1 MCFFVFQSLFTKKK
15 HDKTWQD
22 TRTIFVEV
30 RRYKSPS
37 GNYNEWCISWGW
49 RWWCLWWCRRNFGCD
64 RGRSA
69 VRPSFRIYM
78 DLRIVDIAVAVV
90 IDLNMWDHVGVT
102 TLIDW
107 YSQVVNSCIFFFA
120 TRVRYSRVS
129 VLFNLRTAAVPHRIR
144 FFCIV
149 QKVFEWKTLNILR
162 LTLAAQY
169 LLRVRAIIV
178 RHLDPLNVCD
188 FVSRHVLGSFH
199 GGCCNKRYQ
208 SVTMVPYSEQTTIY
222 CKNSIEMIAVIK
234 LCVPFPLFYGPPQ
247 SQEIS
252 QAASWIHW
260 TYVDMENLD
269 SWIVGL
275 PYQFLISQFS
285 HFQMDFFHG
294 DQTSKQ

>member
-1 MCFFVFQSLFTKKK
+1 MCFFVFESLFTKKK

-30 RRYKSPS
+30 RRYKRPS

-129 VLFNLRTAAVPHRIR
+129 VLFNLRTAAVPHRVR

-149 QKVFEWKTLNILR
+149 QVWYLNGRHPR
-162 LTLAAQY
+162 L
-169 LLRVRAIIV
+169 IW
-178 RHLDPLNVCD
+178 HLEVNFGRPISTSSPC
-188 FVSRHVLGSFH
+188 H
-199 GGCCNKRYQ
+199 
-208 SVTMVPYSEQTTIY
+208 Y
-222 CKNSIEMIAVIK
+222 CKAVRSRWMFVT
-234 LCVPFPLFYGPPQ
+234 L
-247 SQEIS
+247 
-252 QAASWIHW
+252 W
-260 TYVDMENLD
+260 VDMCLGVSTEVAVTKGTRVSLWYHTL
-269 SWIVGL
+269 SKL
-275 PYQFLISQFS
+275 PYTARIQ
-285 HFQMDFFHG
+285 
-294 DQTSKQ
+294 